1 MVLMASTSPDVDSDG
16 DAEDDDEVFSE
27 LNHEELITAGKNH
40 ISNYHSK
47 SKSFKILK
55 KQYELLF

>member
-47 SKSFKILK
+47 
-55 KQYELLF
+55 